1 MKKKIIASYF
11 AYSLLRDLGQDAF
24 QQMRALPI
32 FRAVLERGSKI
43 LLLGPNGSKVT
54 VEVNPDVS
62 VYDIS
67 VHDHSFESI
76 TVQVPSLEKWD
87 CIAATPLWLKPVFD
101 SASKRQDLFVMSD
114 LYDCKLTLT
123 QLSKLIGWNVRRL
136 VAEVLAARDCTS
148 TASQHIL
155 IGAVKQTELKPAEW
169 LMDIRGYALSV
180 LVGQMMPEFPQGDAL
195 AAD

>member
-1 MKKKIIASYF
+1 MKKKIIAKYF
-11 AYSLLRDLGQDAF
+11 AHSILRDLGQETF
-24 QQMRALPI
+24 EQMRYFPI
-32 FRAVLERGSKI
+32 SRAMLERGNKI
-43 LLLGPNGSKVT
+43 LLLGPNGSKVI

-76 TVQVPSLEKWD
+76 TVQVPSLEKWGS
-87 CIAATPLWLKPVFD
+87 IAAIPRWLKPVFD

-136 VAEVLAARDCTS
+136 VAEVLAARDSTS
-148 TASQHIL
+148 TVSQHIL
-155 IGAVKQTELKPAEW
+155 IGAVEQTALKPAEW
-169 LMDIRGYALSV
+169 LIDIRGYALSL
-180 LVGQMMPEFPQGDAL
+180 LVGQMMPEFPHGGAL